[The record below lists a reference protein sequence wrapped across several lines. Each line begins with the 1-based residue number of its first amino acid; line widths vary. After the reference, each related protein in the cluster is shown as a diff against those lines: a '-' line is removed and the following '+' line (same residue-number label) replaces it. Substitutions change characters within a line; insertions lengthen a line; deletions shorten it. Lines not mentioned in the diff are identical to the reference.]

1 MRNTQ
6 GSKQG
11 SSVLAVTLA
20 CSIALLL
27 GACNKESAPQDQV
40 ATTATVPAARNQS
53 QAPNAVEWARDALTR
68 NPQVELV
75 ATDANAQVFTVRNKQ
90 TGEVSAVKLNE
101 LAAAPIAQLTATTPS
116 EQTSPAV
123 ESESAQVAA
132 APTTQGAAT
141 NTPQSSALPSSAATP
156 GDSSGNY
163 TIERSDGQ
171 VRVTGPGV
179 SIVSSGSGSEG
190 DLQGA
195 AQNAVEPI
203 ICEGRRMVHL
213 DDREIFVEGD
223 AITVRGGCELY
234 ITNSRVVAT
243 RTGIVVQDGIVHVS
257 NSHIEGQEG
266 SFDADSRAKVF
277 VRASTFRGLP
287 RRSELA
293 QVQDQGGNRWR

>member
-1 MRNTQ
+1 MHNTHE
-6 GSKQG
+6 SKQG
-11 SSVLAVTLA
+11 PSVLIVTLA

-27 GACNKESAPQDQV
+27 GACNRQSAPQEIS
-40 ATTATVPAARNQS
+40 TTAPAAQNQS
-53 QAPNAVEWARDALTR
+53 QASSAIEWARDALTR

-75 ATDANAQVFTVRNKQ
+75 ATDANAQVFTIRDKQ
-90 TGEVSAVKLNE
+90 TGEVSAIKLNE
-101 LAAAPIAQLTATTPS
+101 LAAAPIAQLRATAPS
-116 EQTSPAV
+116 EQASPAL
-123 ESESAQVAA
+123 ESQTAQLAA
-132 APTTQGAAT
+132 APTPQETATNAAQESSAPPAAT
-141 NTPQSSALPSSAATP
+141 ATS

-163 TIERSDGQ
+163 TIERSEGQ

-190 DLQGA
+190 GTQDA
-195 AQNAVEPI
+195 TQNAVEPI

-213 DDREIFVEGD
+213 DNREIFVEGD